1 MLTQLL
7 IFLKNYMQRIRN
19 RLIQTKLILHF
30 QRRRKRVLRLG
41 DQILLLRL
49 SMLPC
54 YWGII

>member
-1 MLTQLL
+1 MS
-7 IFLKNYMQRIRN
+7 RVHSRN

-30 QRRRKRVLRLG
+30 QRRRKRVLRLR